1 MFTGLVLSVV
11 NRMSWQTQDQNIGKG
26 KLHTTADENWLQ
38 QRKQWPTI
46 PKANSFH
53 TVESLRR
60 RTSCC
65 CSQPVSRMLT
75 TVLAWSTDFLTG
87 AIMESHMLIGA
98 SLLALA
104 KSINY
109 IYNTLKS
116 SPGNRLETDAK
127 HFIDAPKDH
136 DKDVTWKIRAENWTM
151 NW

>member
-1 MFTGLVLSVV
+1 MFTGLVLGVV
-11 NRMSWQTQDQNIGKG
+11 NRMSWQTQDQKIRKR

-38 QRKQWPTI
+38 QRKQWPTG

-65 CSQPVSRMLT
+65 CSQPVSRMHT
-75 TVLAWSTDFLTG
+75 TVLAWLTDFLTG

-98 SLLALA
+98 SPLALA

-136 DKDVTWKIRAENWTM
+136 DKDFTWKIRAENWTM